1 MEIPGASCAGLGR
14 KQREAPPPRAASAPS
29 PILSPDIL
37 HKAHQKDLNVTLR
50 GCESHREQ
58 FLMPQRTVGKEVQVK
73 ACRCACM
80 QTAAL
85 TQPNTST
92 ATGLQVEAGTK
103 LCVVAISV
111 Q

>member
-1 MEIPGASCAGLGR
+1 
-14 KQREAPPPRAASAPS
+14 
-29 PILSPDIL
+29 
-37 HKAHQKDLNVTLR
+37 
-50 GCESHREQ
+50 
-58 FLMPQRTVGKEVQVK
+58 MPQRTVGKEVQVK